1 MRRRLAR
8 IAVST
13 VLVAA
18 ALASPISPLPVP
30 VASAAP
36 QVIPCPPGSEWQM
49 RDLVNAYR
57 AANNRASLVL
67 SAELMVK
74 AQAWSDHM
82 AAQNKLLHST
92 LSNGVSAGWGAIAEN
107 IAVNYSVSGAQTALQ
122 NSPPHRANLLGS
134 YTEMGL
140 GISEGANGTIWVAQV
155 FVSRGTPTPAYRGPA
170 NAGAYQ
176 GVAPTVVFDPGAVAA
191 GTTSTFAVAGVG
203 GVPSG
208 ATAAVVTLEGTG
220 AATRGWVQALGPG
233 ATVGSS
239 SNLNLVDGAAVN
251 TAVVPLAT
259 DGTMRL
265 YNSVTAS
272 LKVTVTGYFA
282 ATGGPANA
290 GRLVALPP
298 SRLFDTRPQYAT
310 GYSGAKPE
318 AGDTVTVQVGGRG
331 GVPSSGVRAAVLNVV
346 AVQPEDEGEVQAG
359 AAGMAPG
366 AWRNLLIARPG
377 QVIANLVIVPLD
389 SNGRAAL
396 RTTVGTH
403 LVVDVQGWFT
413 GPSAAATTA
422 GLFVPITPARFMD
435 TRGGSPVLG
444 PALVDTARRFD
455 MPACPRAVLGN
466 LTVIP
471 ATATSFAQLGP
482 YNQYLGGTY
491 SNLNAD
497 VVGAPVAN
505 AALVLTGSG
514 YDLGVWTSSPTH
526 VIMDMS
532 GWFV

>member
-1 MRRRLAR
+1 M
-8 IAVST
+8 AV
-13 VLVAA
+13 
-18 ALASPISPLPVP
+18 
-30 VASAAP
+30 
-36 QVIPCPPGSEWQM
+36 
-49 RDLVNAYR
+49 
-57 AANNRASLVL
+57 
-67 SAELMVK
+67 
-74 AQAWSDHM
+74 
-82 AAQNKLLHST
+82 
-92 LSNGVSAGWGAIAEN
+92 
-107 IAVNYSVSGAQTALQ
+107 
-122 NSPPHRANLLGS
+122 PH
-134 YTEMGL
+134 
-140 GISEGANGTIWVAQV
+140 
-155 FVSRGTPTPAYRGPA
+155 
-170 NAGAYQ
+170 
-176 GVAPTVVFDPGAVAA
+176 
-191 GTTSTFAVAGVG
+191 
-203 GVPSG
+203 
-208 ATAAVVTLEGTG
+208 
-220 AATRGWVQALGPG
+220 
-233 ATVGSS
+233 
-239 SNLNLVDGAAVN
+239 
-251 TAVVPLAT
+251 
-259 DGTMRL
+259 
-265 YNSVTAS
+265 
-272 LKVTVTGYFA
+272 
-282 ATGGPANA
+282 
-290 GRLVALPP
+290 
-298 SRLFDTRPQYAT
+298 SRLFDTRPRYAT

-413 GPSAAATTA
+413 GPSAAVTTA

-455 MPACPRAVLGN
+455 MPACPRAGLGN

-471 ATATSFAQLGP
+471 ATATSFDQLGP